1 MIKIF
6 VANWKMQKS
15 YNQAINW
22 CIKNN
27 KELAELSH
35 IKNIIICP
43 SFESITKVQ
52 TLLNKNINIGAQDC
66 SAFEKGAYTGQVSA
80 ISLREIGIN
89 YCLIGH
95 SETKINITNTDN
107 LNNSISEKYFLL
119 IKNNIKPII
128 CIGETQEEREKNIT
142 YDILKHQ
149 IDVMINKIKKE
160 EIKINELIIA
170 YEPIWAIGTGK
181 VPKPEELNNTLI
193 GIKKYINSILSD
205 IELTILYGGSI
216 NLDNI
221 EEFKNIGILNG
232 FLLGN
237 SSLDFQLFKKIVL
250 LSISA

>member
-149 IDVMINKIKKE
+149 IDMIINKIKKE

>member
-149 IDVMINKIKKE
+149 IYMIINKIKKE

-221 EEFKNIGILNG
+221 EEFKNMGILNG

>member
-15 YNQAINW
+15 YSQTIKW

-35 IKNIIICP
+35 RKNIIICP
-43 SFESITKVQ
+43 SFESIAKVQ

-149 IDVMINKIKKE
+149 IDMIINKIKKE

-221 EEFKNIGILNG
+221 EEFKNMGILNG

>member
-22 CIKNN
+22 CIENN

-43 SFESITKVQ
+43 SFESITKVK

-80 ISLREIGIN
+80 ISLKEIGIN

-142 YDILKHQ
+142 CDILKHQ
-149 IDVMINKIKKE
+149 IDMIINKIKKE

-181 VPKPEELNNTLI
+181 VPKSEELNNTLI

-205 IELTILYGGSI
+205 IELKILYGGSI

-221 EEFKNIGILNG
+221 EEFKNMGILNG